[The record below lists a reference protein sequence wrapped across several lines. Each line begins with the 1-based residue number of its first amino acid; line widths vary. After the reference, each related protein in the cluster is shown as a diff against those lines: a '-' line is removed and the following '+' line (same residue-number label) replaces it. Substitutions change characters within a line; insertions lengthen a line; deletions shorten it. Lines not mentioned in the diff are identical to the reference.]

1 MEDTY
6 TQFKFNLRD
15 TIDNYAESRK
25 EHYASASDRMDTL
38 VRGDMHRMIG
48 LLNQAKEGR
57 TIVRSDSISSLITQ
71 LEMIRRDIVEAE
83 KCSAVLDALR
93 DL

>member
-1 MEDTY
+1 
-6 TQFKFNLRD
+6 
-15 TIDNYAESRK
+15 
-25 EHYASASDRMDTL
+25 
-38 VRGDMHRMIG
+38 
-48 LLNQAKEGR
+48 
-57 TIVRSDSISSLITQ
+57 